1 MNIYLEPVAKKVAYK
16 PNDFVSFQMKATPTM
31 ILPNSLRISGT
42 LGTRCDGTN
51 DYDKKNIF
59 IDNAVGVE
67 AFAQQITTAFN
78 GQVMEQIN
86 NYPRYRKMKMIAS
99 RTVDT
104 LGASGTNGSAMR
116 TGSEKAQTRMLLE
129 GDKKVSSIDGVN
141 YLTSNFSFK
150 PDICLNNTNGMP
162 VCFSKSGDIELT
174 LRLSQIYEMLF
185 GASVSVNSS
194 YVLTDLRLNWK
205 QMPEDP
211 QYKKQPLTMVV
222 KTSIQQVAASNNQQ
236 FSLSVP
242 IPASSFVASLM
253 KTADVNSPTANNY
266 RMDKVQINSVEMS
279 YNDVN
284 MVYNQFQQDNQQIIN
299 YNFLKAMNNNS
310 PDQPNAINLVD
321 FLNNEA
327 FGIGSNFGK
336 FLSNTKFGINL
347 QSNDIT
353 STNTYTIWFYFI
365 GSVSV

>member
-1 MNIYLEPVAKKVAYK
+1 MNIYLEPVAKKIAYK

-42 LGTRCDGTN
+42 LGTTDGST

-59 IDNAVGVE
+59 IDNAVGIE
-67 AFAQQITTAFN
+67 AVCQQITTSFN
-78 GQVMEQIN
+78 GQVMEQLN

-104 LGASGTNGSAMR
+104 LGATGVNGSAMR

-129 GDKKVSSIDGVN
+129 GDKKVSIIDGVN

-194 YVLTDLRLNWK
+194 YVLTDLRLN
-205 QMPEDP
+205 
-211 QYKKQPLTMVV
+211 
-222 KTSIQQVAASNNQQ
+222 
-236 FSLSVP
+236 
-242 IPASSFVASLM
+242 
-253 KTADVNSPTANNY
+253 
-266 RMDKVQINSVEMS
+266 
-279 YNDVN
+279 
-284 MVYNQFQQDNQQIIN
+284 
-299 YNFLKAMNNNS
+299 
-310 PDQPNAINLVD
+310 
-321 FLNNEA
+321 
-327 FGIGSNFGK
+327 
-336 FLSNTKFGINL
+336 
-347 QSNDIT
+347 
-353 STNTYTIWFYFI
+353 
-365 GSVSV
+365 

>member
-1 MNIYLEPVAKKVAYK
+1 VLFGVN
-16 PNDFVSFQMKATPTM
+16 
-31 ILPNSLRISGT
+31 
-42 LGTRCDGTN
+42 
-51 DYDKKNIF
+51 
-59 IDNAVGVE
+59 VGV
-67 AFAQQITTAFN
+67 
-78 GQVMEQIN
+78 
-86 NYPRYRKMKMIAS
+86 
-99 RTVDT
+99 D
-104 LGASGTNGSAMR
+104 
-116 TGSEKAQTRMLLE
+116 
-129 GDKKVSSIDGVN
+129 
-141 YLTSNFSFK
+141 
-150 PDICLNNTNGMP
+150 
-162 VCFSKSGDIELT
+162 SK
-174 LRLSQIYEMLF
+174 
-185 GASVSVNSS
+185 
-194 YVLTDLRLNWK
+194 YVLSDLRLNWK

-211 QYKKQPLTMVV
+211 QYKKQPLNMVV

-310 PDQPNAINLVD
+310 PDQPNSINLVD

-327 FGIGSNFGK
+327 FSIGSNFGK